1 MEKIWKNKTK
11 FTVFL
16 GAVFLVVFLGILI
29 LLNQGIHRPPLRPT
43 GGSEFAKAVVEK
55 VVSDNTSE
63 GDHVEMQG
71 NQVVRIR
78 ITSGKY
84 KGRAVKPKALMP
96 IIQGQNVSPD

>member
-84 KGRAVKPKALMP
+84 KGEICEA
-96 IIQGQNVSPD
+96 QSPYANHSGAKCFPD